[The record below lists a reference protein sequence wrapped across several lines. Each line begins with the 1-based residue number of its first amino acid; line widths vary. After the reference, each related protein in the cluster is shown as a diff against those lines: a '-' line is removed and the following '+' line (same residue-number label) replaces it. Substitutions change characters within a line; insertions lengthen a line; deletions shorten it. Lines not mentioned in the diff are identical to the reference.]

1 MPRWKN
7 RSGLAVAVG
16 VLVIVGGGVAGQASS
31 ALAHPAS
38 PYSAGDLVRIAH
50 FAQEE
55 GSLLGVAL
63 PGGAAHFIHLVE
75 SPLAKIPDPA
85 GLADGETLCVDA
97 HGRYVGKAVRC
108 TITIG
113 TAAHADSG
121 KIAAV
126 VAHEVFHV
134 YQAVMSRTLANFYR
148 APASWLLE
156 GSAAW
161 VDSDLVSDDP
171 YARAFWSGYF
181 TQPGPLFTRTYSAIG
196 FFGHLASNGVDL
208 WKRFPAIFATTSNA
222 AAYATA
228 TLGTSDA
235 FLQNEASVFFRDS
248 SLGSAWDQEDQQ
260 YAKFANENV
269 PSPAQVAL
277 STGHAFV
284 PKKLAITAN
293 SKPITVTAAPYA
305 DNPIKLDVRL
315 GASNPLLTVTVLSG
329 HARIRS
335 TGGGSVDEIDPN
347 GVVICGRASGCSCP
361 GNPTQIHGMFTQGD
375 LAISGGPTGGSVML
389 SPGTCDLQPRSCV
402 GLLPTADFTETPVIT
417 GADYSNG
424 PMTEEPTGNSGQCQ
438 AQYIVTGSPADGSP
452 TLTTTEAGL
461 YSIATYPDASAAHQA
476 FETLLDA
483 TGWSTEDQP
492 VAGIGDEA
500 YVGDGN
506 GALLVSND
514 VFDVDWLNPMP
525 DGLTVQQV
533 LQDVV
538 NTLTP

>member
-1 MPRWKN
+1 MTR
-7 RSGLAVAVG
+7 GVLAVAGGALGIAAGAG
-16 VLVIVGGGVAGQASS
+16 VLAPS
-31 ALAHPAS
+31 ALAHSPS

-50 FAQEE
+50 FEQEE
-55 GSLLGVAL
+55 GSLLGVVL
-63 PGGAAHFIHLVE
+63 PGGAAHFIKLVE

-85 GLADGETLCVDA
+85 GLADGVTLCVDA
-97 HGRYVGKAVRC
+97 HGRGVGKAVRC

-113 TAAHADSG
+113 TDAHADAAT
-121 KIAAV
+121 IAAV

-134 YQAVMSRTLANFYR
+134 YQAVMSRTLANFDR
-148 APASWLLE
+148 PGATWLLE

-196 FFGHLASNGVDL
+196 FFGHVASNGVDL

-235 FLQNEASVFFRDS
+235 FLQNEASVFFRDP
-248 SLGSAWDQEDQQ
+248 SLGSAWDQEDQR
-260 YAKFANENV
+260 YTKFANENV
-269 PSPAQVAL
+269 PSPAQVAF

-284 PKKLAITAN
+284 PKKITITAN
-293 SKPITVTAAPYA
+293 SKPITIAAAPYA
-305 DNPIKLDVRL
+305 DNPIKLDVHL
-315 GASNPLLTVTVLSG
+315 GAANPFLTVTVLSG
-329 HARIRS
+329 HARLRS
-335 TGGGSVDEIDPN
+335 TAGGSVNEVDPN
-347 GVVICGRASGCSCP
+347 GVMICGQASGCSCP
-361 GNPTQIHGMFTQGD
+361 GNPTQIHGMFTEGD
-375 LAISGGPTGGSVML
+375 LAITGGPTGGSVRL
-389 SPGTCDLQPRSCV
+389 SAGPCDLQPRSCV
-402 GLLPTADFTETPVIT
+402 GLLPTTDFTETPVID

-424 PMTEEPTGNSGQCQ
+424 DLTEVPTANPGQCQ

-452 TLTTTEAGL
+452 TLATTEAGI
-461 YSIATYPDASAAHQA
+461 YSISTYPDATAAQQA
-476 FETLLDA
+476 FQTLLDA
-483 TGWSTEDQP
+483 TGWNTEDQP

-500 YVGDGN
+500 YVGDGE

-525 DGLTVQQV
+525 AGVTVQQV

-538 NTLTP
+538 NTLTQ